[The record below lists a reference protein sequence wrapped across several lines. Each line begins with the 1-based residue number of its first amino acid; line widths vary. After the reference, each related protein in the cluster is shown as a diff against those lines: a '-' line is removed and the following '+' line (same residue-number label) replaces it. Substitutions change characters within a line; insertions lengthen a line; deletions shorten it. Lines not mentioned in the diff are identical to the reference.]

1 MEVIAVSAAS
11 ICWHIGR
18 DLELVTFSLCLAL
31 LTDRVL
37 GEPKRWHPLVGFGW
51 LAQQIETK
59 LNHAGQTPVQQRLRG
74 TLAWC
79 VLVLPLPIL
88 LTCLN
93 NNIASL
99 LLHVILVYLCLG
111 YRSLYEHGMQVYRPL
126 INGNL
131 SEARKYTGYLVSR
144 DTQSLDEPAM
154 VRATVESMLE
164 NGHDAV
170 IATLFWYCVGGAP
183 LAVAHRL
190 VNTLDAMWGYKNSN
204 YQYFGFFSAKMD
216 DFMGW
221 PSAKL
226 TACLY
231 GLQGNVW
238 RSLSN
243 ACGQGRQYK
252 SVNGGYVMASGATAL
267 KIRLGGISTYFNE
280 THKSSALGLGEPPKV
295 QDIPRSLS
303 LVRNSCLLW
312 LFFCAA
318 IEGAYYA
325 ASRW

>member
-1 MEVIAVSAAS
+1 M
-11 ICWHIGR
+11 
-18 DLELVTFSLCLAL
+18 VTISLCLAL
-31 LTDRVL
+31 LLDYVL
-37 GEPKRWHPLVGFGW
+37 GEAKRLHPLVGFGW
-51 LAQQIETK
+51 LAQQTETK
-59 LNHAGQTPVQQRLRG
+59 LNHAVHTPVQQRLRG

-88 LTCLN
+88 LTCSN
-93 NNIASL
+93 NNSASL

-111 YRSLYEHGMQVYRPL
+111 YRSLYEHGIQVYRPL

-131 SEARKYTGYLVSR
+131 SEARKFTGYLVSR

-190 VNTLDAMWGYKNSN
+190 VNTLDAMWGYKNSR

-216 DFMGW
+216 DLMGW

-231 GLQGNVW
+231 ALQGNVW

-243 ACGQGRQYK
+243 ACRQGRQYK
-252 SVNGGYVMASGATAL
+252 SINGGYVMASGATAL
-267 KIRLGGISTYFNE
+267 KIRLGGISTYFDK
-280 THKSSALGLGEPPKV
+280 TYKTPTLGVGKPATV
-295 QDIPRSLS
+295 QDIPRSLL
-303 LVRNSCLLW
+303 LVRNSCFIW
-312 LFFCAA
+312 LFLCAA
-318 IEGAYYA
+318 IEGACYA
-325 ASRW
+325 ASWW